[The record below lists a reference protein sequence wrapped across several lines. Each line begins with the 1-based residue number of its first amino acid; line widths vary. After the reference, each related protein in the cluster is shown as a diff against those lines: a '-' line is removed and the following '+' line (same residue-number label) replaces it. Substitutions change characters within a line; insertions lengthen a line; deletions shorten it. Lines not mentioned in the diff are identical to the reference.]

1 VIHHCQAVRRGV
13 REALLVADLP
23 SGAYEASPAQA
34 AASAIRLI
42 KEGGASVVKL
52 EGPSAG
58 LAATISANGIPV
70 MGHLGLPPISIHAP
84 EHSFPA
90 AVNLPSNQPQDRTE
104 RRVRARYP

>member
-1 VIHHCQAVRRGV
+1 M
-13 REALLVADLP
+13 
-23 SGAYEASPAQA
+23 
-34 AASAIRLI
+34 
-42 KEGGASVVKL
+42 VKL

-58 LAATISANGIPV
+58 LAATITANGIPV